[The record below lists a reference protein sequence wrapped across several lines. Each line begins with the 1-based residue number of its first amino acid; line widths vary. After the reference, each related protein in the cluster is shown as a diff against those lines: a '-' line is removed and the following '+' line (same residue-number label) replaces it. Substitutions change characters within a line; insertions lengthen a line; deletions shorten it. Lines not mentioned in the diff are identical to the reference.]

1 MKHLIKITLI
11 AFSFLLLLISAC
23 KKDDPKTDDNN
34 PGNTN
39 KTCYVKSIKGST
51 SLDCRFFY
59 SNNLKS
65 RMELYF
71 PNLGGE
77 WEFDGALNFEYNAN
91 KQLSKLINRLSSSYT
106 GTYELFY
113 LNNRVSS
120 FDVFDSSSN
129 DPKEY
134 VYTVKYDYNASGKI
148 SKWTAFEKSDPS
160 APFAEASLSY
170 DNNGGIKEIIQLEP
184 NGDGIMTPGI
194 KYAFTNDNKNLV
206 DPYFPAL
213 LLDEEI
219 LFLLFNQAN
228 MKQPKSLAYY
238 SYDEAEETWVLEEE
252 LPFLNTYDVDGKLT
266 KMIIEDELLNVAW
279 DCK

>member
-1 MKHLIKITLI
+1 MKTTVI
-11 AFSFLLLLISAC
+11 AFSFMLLLISAC
-23 KKDDPKTDDNN
+23 KKDDPKTDDNNN

-65 RMELYF
+65 SMELYF

-77 WEFDGALNFEYNAN
+77 WEFDGSLNFEYNAN
-91 KQLSKLINRLSSSYT
+91 KQLTKLINRLSSNYT
-106 GTYELFY
+106 STFELFY
-113 LNNRVSS
+113 VNNRVSS
-120 FDVFDSSSN
+120 FDVFDSSSM

-160 APFAEASLSY
+160 TPFAEATLSY

-184 NGDGIMTPGI
+184 NGD
-194 KYAFTNDNKNLV
+194 
-206 DPYFPAL
+206 
-213 LLDEEI
+213 
-219 LFLLFNQAN
+219 
-228 MKQPKSLAYY
+228 
-238 SYDEAEETWVLEEE
+238 
-252 LPFLNTYDVDGKLT
+252 
-266 KMIIEDELLNVAW
+266 
-279 DCK
+279 